1 MFRRLA
7 ALATTAVAVVATAA
21 APAHADDEIG
31 LSTDGVTWAEQ
42 LSAPLFAPGFRIVPG
57 DAESRTFRVRNDGPS
72 AGLLTVD
79 VDSADPDGLLG
90 SGDLTIEARVGAGAW
105 QPVAAGTTRTATRLK
120 VAEGAQTTVTVRA
133 TFDWDS
139 TRQDQSV
146 PFSVHL
152 QLSEDGE
159 VGGVD
164 EGNGNGNGNGDGG
177 GEVGGESEG
186 LPATGSAVA
195 PGLLWL
201 AAGLVGAGLALV
213 RRRDRDDEGADRG

>member
-1 MFRRLA
+1 MLRRLA
-7 ALATTAVAVVATAA
+7 VLVTTALAVVATAA

-90 SGDLTIEARVGAGAW
+90 SGDLAIEARVGAGPW

-120 VAEGAQTTVTVRA
+120 VAEGAQTTVTIRA
-133 TFDWDS
+133 SLDWAS
-139 TRQDQSV
+139 TRQDETV
-146 PFSVHL
+146 PFSVRL
-152 QLSEDGE
+152 QLSEDGD
-159 VGGVD
+159 VGGID
-164 EGNGNGNGNGDGG
+164 EGNGNGHGDGD